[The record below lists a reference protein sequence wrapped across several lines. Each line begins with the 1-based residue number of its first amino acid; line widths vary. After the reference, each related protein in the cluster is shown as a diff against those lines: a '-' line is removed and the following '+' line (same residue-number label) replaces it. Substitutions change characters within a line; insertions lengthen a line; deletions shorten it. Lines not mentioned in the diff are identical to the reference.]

1 MYNDD
6 NISANDDME
15 KNQEESAEK
24 DTEQNDV
31 SDTKAAET
39 TDATENAE
47 PADKE
52 QTEAKTENVVGDEGK
67 KPAANTSKPNNSNVS
82 FYKKRSFKYG
92 SMATAFTAIFIAIV
106 ILVNFALTLL
116 SEKYPLSIDLTKSK
130 DYGISQ
136 TTIDYLA
143 KVKQPIAI
151 KVFATKDQMESQS
164 ELVTPMK
171 IIQQFPKYCSNISIQ
186 YLDYDKNPTAVSK
199 YSSENINQYDIV
211 VETTTNGKDRYKH
224 ISYYDLLV
232 TTTDTSTY
240 QTTVVGNKAEQEI
253 DSALDYVTSTNLST
267 VLFTEGHDEVDSSSL
282 QDLYKDGNYDVQ
294 TVNTATSAIDSKAS
308 SLVIVAPQTD
318 FSDGEIDKI
327 DKFLKNDGK
336 FGKNIFI
343 FLDPRCPTLPK
354 LEEYMSEWGIKAE
367 TGVIYDTKNSFD
379 NNPFDPAATNLDTGT
394 VGSSVSTGVGTDVKI
409 ARPLTIMFDSKNSRT
424 VTSVIKTNDTS
435 KLLKDLSGQPS
446 DGDKKGPFTVM
457 SRTIWASSDNTTK
470 SNMIVSGSY
479 EITDSDLLNASN
491 KNNSKVLLGIADTLM
506 EKESAVSVSMKYNT
520 SSQLDLLTSQ
530 RYIIILLFIV
540 IIPLAI
546 LVLGLVQ
553 WLRRRHL

>member
-31 SDTKAAET
+31 SDTKSAET
-39 TDATENAE
+39 TDATDKTEL
-47 PADKE
+47 ADKE
-52 QTEAKTENVVGDEGK
+52 QTEAKNEGK
-67 KPAANTSKPNNSNVS
+67 KPVANTSKPNNSNVS

-224 ISYYDLLV
+224 ISYYDLLI